1 MGIFCTPAPGAASSD
16 GFVPG
21 TFICFFILGFLTFF
35 RSPFLLRHLA
45 TVCAVMPV
53 AFAIAASSRPSS

>member
-1 MGIFCTPAPGAASSD
+1 MGIFCTSGAASD

-21 TFICFFILGFLTFF
+21 TSTCFFILGFLAFF

-53 AFAIAASSRPSS
+53 AFAMAASSSPSS